1 MTELLP
7 ADDPNAFDEA
17 VRLLRAGEVVALPT
31 DTVYGVAVDAFA
43 TGGADRL
50 FAAKQRDRS
59 VAIPVLVATPDAATP
74 LVEGPIDIVARRW
87 MERFW
92 PGALTIVLP
101 RATDRRDVDL
111 GGDPT
116 TIGLR
121 CPDHRLVRQLCGEV
135 GPLATTSAN
144 RHKEPTPPDAEG
156 VAAALGETV
165 ALVLDGGPCEGA
177 PSTVVSVLGDEVT
190 LLREGRIPF
199 DDLIRLTR

>member
-1 MTELLP
+1 VILE
-7 ADDPNAFDEA
+7 ADDPIA
-17 VRLLRAGEVVALPT
+17 VDDAVARLRAGEVVALPT

-50 FAAKQRDRS
+50 FAAKHRDKA
-59 VAIPVLVATPDAATP
+59 VAIPVLVATPDAAID
-74 LVEGPIDIVARRW
+74 LVEGHLDVVARRW
-87 MERFW
+87 MDRFW

-101 RATDRRDVDL
+101 RAERFRDIDL

-121 CPDHRLVRQLCGEV
+121 CPDHRLARHLCAEV

-144 RHKEPTPPDAEG
+144 RHKEPTPETATG
-156 VAAALGETV
+156 VADALGDAV
-165 ALVLDGGPCEGA
+165 ALVLDGGPCAGA

-190 LLREGRIPF
+190 LLREGRVPF
-199 DDLIRLTR
+199 DDLIKLTR